1 MSGVLM
7 AVGGLGMAIGAIT
20 LVAGLGAGYFVSE
33 LERMSRVFFG
43 ASMIGSGLGV
53 LALGYLIAAVD
64 AIKDGVLRMSPEPQQ
79 LTPDGTPIK
88 KESFF

>member
-1 MSGVLM
+1 
-7 AVGGLGMAIGAIT
+7 
-20 LVAGLGAGYFVSE
+20 
-33 LERMSRVFFG
+33 MSRVFFG

-88 KESFF
+88 KESYF